1 MHYNEDPGPLTR
13 SFRSARPIFRIADAH
28 VLTRAQGALL
38 AQLAGDALGGQV
50 EFGSARTIRERH
62 PGGLRTLEDGGYWGT
77 IAGQPTDDSELALM
91 LARTVVRDGG
101 MTQERVRR
109 SYWGWLESG
118 PFDVGITTEVG
129 LTELPNV
136 ESQAN
141 GALMR
146 VSPLGIFGWRLPP

>member
-1 MHYNEDPGPLTR
+1 M
-13 SFRSARPIFRIADAH
+13 
-28 VLTRAQGALL
+28 
-38 AQLAGDALGGQV
+38 
-50 EFGSARTIRERH
+50 
-62 PGGLRTLEDGGYWGT
+62 EDGGYWGT

-146 VSPLGIFGWRLPP
+146 VSPLGIFGWRTATSGAGPARPRGRGHHPSASGLPRRQRRASASR